1 MKGTRLIIHNISEL
15 QVRLQQEADPKLR
28 LKLAFLC
35 CFAEVSSD
43 LDALSKA
50 FGIGTS
56 TGYWWIR
63 NWNQSGYAGLQ
74 EKDGGGG
81 RSPRLDPVDLI
92 YLASL
97 LKERPYW
104 ITQEIRELIK
114 TTFGIEYS
122 SAQVVRILRKRLH
135 MHFSKPFPHDYRRP
149 AEAEAILKERL
160 GAIFKQLKS
169 QEIKNQDVALGFLDE
184 SSPQNRA
191 NTVRVWSFEASPE
204 AVKNTDHF
212 KSNTIGFYAIQ
223 GHSLQA
229 FLDNSKE
236 DSILDFLKQVK
247 AAHQG
252 YRAIIIV
259 LDNYSSHHST
269 KVMLAAEE
277 MNIHLVFLP
286 PYAPDLNPEEYLWK
300 SMKRVM
306 SKGLIQNLEE
316 MKATITSAWEEL
328 SQNLGF
334 AKAWIAEFLIGESY
348 YSEFCT

>member
-1 MKGTRLIIHNISEL
+1 MKGTRLVIQNIPEL
-15 QVRLQQEADPKLR
+15 QVRLQQEVDAKLR
-28 LKLAFLC
+28 LKLAFLS

-43 LDALSKA
+43 LEALSQA

-81 RSPRLDPVDLI
+81 RPPRLDSVDLI

-104 ITQEIRELIK
+104 ITAEVLELIK

-149 AEAEAILKERL
+149 PAAEAILKERL
-160 GAIFKQLKS
+160 GAVFNRLKS
-169 QEIKNQDVALGFLDE
+169 QAIENQEVALGFLDE

-223 GHSLQA
+223 GHSVQA
-229 FLDNSKE
+229 FLDNSRE

-247 AAHQG
+247 AAHPG
-252 YRAIIIV
+252 YKAIIVV
-259 LDNYSSHHST
+259 LDNYRSHHSA
-269 KVMLAAEE
+269 KVAAAAEE

-286 PYAPDLNPEEYLWK
+286 PYSPDLNPEEYLWK
-300 SMKRVM
+300 SIKRVM
-306 SKGLIQNLEE
+306 SKGLIPNLEE
-316 MKATITSAWEEL
+316 MKATIKSAWDEL

-334 AKAWIAEFLIGESY
+334 AKAWIAEFLTEENY
-348 YSEFCT
+348 YSELCA